1 MSRAA
6 NCLAAIVAVASA
18 FVSIPSVAAVQC
30 KSSPAAGMG
39 LSESDAINSWRS
51 WVTSHHGSGWSNF
64 DLATGKYWTET
75 NLGVAVMRQ
84 VSAVPCRQSIII
96 NTVPLG
102 GMKVLRP

>member
-1 MSRAA
+1 
-6 NCLAAIVAVASA
+6 L
-18 FVSIPSVAAVQC
+18 P
-30 KSSPAAGMG
+30 P
-39 LSESDAINSWRS
+39 E
-51 WVTSHHGSGWSNF
+51 
-64 DLATGKYWTET
+64 KYWTET